1 MIEKQIAVET
11 RDHALKAISEL
22 SQMLN
27 VIHGRCS
34 HEDYER
40 IKKGIGLSI
49 GIIQCE
55 LLDIIYAE
63 HPDLN
68 DLK

>member
-1 MIEKQIAVET
+1 
-11 RDHALKAISEL
+11 
-22 SQMLN
+22 
-27 VIHGRCS
+27 
-34 HEDYER
+34 
-40 IKKGIGLSI
+40 LSI

-63 HPDLN
+63 HSDLN